1 MCSRQ
6 RSITDLAQSST
17 KKDKQQDNEK
27 LYAEIQP
34 EIIEHLALKPGYL
47 IEFSMT
53 NGVSIWVS
61 RNVDI
66 PNEIFQPLIETFK
79 TESKV
84 FHWLNN
90 GQRIL
95 SGKAPIE
102 LLSKPGGK
110 DQILDLVNRIK
121 LGDFS

>member
-1 MCSRQ
+1 MKNSLL
-6 RSITDLAQSST
+6 SEI
-17 KKDKQQDNEK
+17 QQDNEK
-27 LYAEIQP
+27 LYAEIPP
-34 EIIEHLALKPGYL
+34 EIIEHLTLKPGDL
-47 IEFSMT
+47 IEFSIT

-95 SGKAPIE
+95 SGLAPIE
-102 LLSKPGGK
+102 LLNKPGGK
-110 DQILDLVNRIK
+110 DQILELVNRIK